1 MGFRVK
7 VGRDMSAVGSSD
19 AQIVSIKIIKQ
30 LSDQMPSAQLLSSEK
45 RCGLSVGVA
54 DSLRSLRCP

>member
-45 RCGLSVGVA
+45 DAVSR
-54 DSLRSLRCP
+54 